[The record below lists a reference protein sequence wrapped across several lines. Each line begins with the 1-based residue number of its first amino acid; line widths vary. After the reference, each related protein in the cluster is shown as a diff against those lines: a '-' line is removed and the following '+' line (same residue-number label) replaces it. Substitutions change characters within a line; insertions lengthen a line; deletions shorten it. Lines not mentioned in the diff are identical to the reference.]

1 MPYPTK
7 NKIDYPNNPI
17 HPVHPIHPI
26 NPIHPVHPINPINP
40 IHPINPS
47 LESYYPGVF
56 MRALILSILVFIISI
71 SSTNSQTRDSI
82 PIHLDWAAYYSGIVV
97 SDIDFDSKDNVY
109 FIADG
114 PGVSYDRLV
123 KFDPDSKLI
132 WEINFED
139 RGLIA
144 LTIDPYDNIIV
155 SSSEH
160 IEKYSSDGE
169 LIWNFSYDNE
179 RIFNYLVSDSEGNIY
194 ARLEGKNRIMKID
207 KDGNF
212 TWTQNLGLGILII
225 AVNSN
230 DDLVV
235 LRSDPKATLDYNYYI
250 LDKEDGS
257 VLFRKNAIAG
267 YIVRWI
273 AVDKDDNIIFSGGD
287 FNYDN
292 SNWDNESTTKMD
304 KDGNIIYNII
314 HPPMSIFDVD
324 PVHEFQINSV
334 DQYGNAYVALL
345 TLTSKEDNHDV
356 LIKKIDPSG
365 MILWE
370 YQFGVNESN
379 INDYAYST
387 KFKPPNT
394 LCIGGNTPGK
404 LEKYYSPVNTDYQ
417 VPGHPAFL
425 AKFTVERINFEIYDK
440 DIEEQFDTLDLG
452 KICLGDTKTGFA
464 AVKNFSD
471 FGLHLKPPVFE
482 DNEHFSGGYM
492 RGDSLFWNDTLGV
505 RIHVAPDKT
514 GPIETMMYIYC
525 NEDDAIMDSLL
536 IKALVV
542 EPGMEISNDIDFGY
556 VKFGKRPEK
565 TFTIHNTGTSD
576 LYISDLNEFDLP
588 FRITETDPAIPAVL
602 IPGDSMIV
610 TMTVQGT
617 AEKEYFDTL
626 SVETQKIGEA
636 CPIDGFVKLH
646 TITLRYE
653 LAANDI
659 DYGFVAD
666 CKTPLDTVRLV
677 NCGGAPVKLLDEAY
691 LKNKDDFEIVSATP
705 LGTVLDFL
713 DTAFY
718 VIRFTPQAPDG
729 LKTGELRIKT
739 DHPEEGFR
747 TVRLRG
753 ETESVNLTAEN
764 ISFGNVGINR
774 NSTLKCV
781 LTNHNGFELTISE
794 IIENHDWLEI
804 QPQSFTIPAG
814 EDYEIEAT
822 INLADAIDY
831 SAWPQIIIQGPC
843 PDTVAFRIDATGIKS
858 SVEVTPICNYNETEF
873 CQSKT
878 MDIEIKNTGKL
889 PLTLLSGEIQGTDKE
904 LFSFEDSYENIE
916 IQPGNSIIEKV
927 IFTPESSTNG
937 PKTAQARNIIL
948 IDMVEV
954 EFITELQGERY
965 TILYEIP
972 ESVSVSARISEN
984 ATEQIEIKNTGEY
997 DFTIEEISLEN
1008 AAEFSIAPD
1017 LTGRKINTGNS
1028 EMLTVSLFSGIAG
1041 DYDDKIYLKFA
1052 GPFCEYRDTIDIS
1065 GIVKHE
1071 NLIFFPETI
1080 GTIGDPDFRIPLMV
1094 SLNSTEDISGL
1105 SYTAEISLDAY
1116 LYDLTGI
1123 DNATILSN
1131 EKSGRERILSISG
1144 ENISLSKG
1152 EQAIAELS
1160 GGLLLSDIRECEL
1173 KINSFEW
1180 DSPYIDNSTQ
1190 NGFLKVEE
1198 ICIGDLRAI
1207 STFAIP
1213 GITACPNPATGQIEI
1228 NLSGDIS
1235 NPQSLE
1241 IYDSQG
1247 KLLREHPLNSKDKI
1261 KINIQELSSGLYFLI
1276 LKTAT
1281 GIYYDKVVVE

>member
-1 MPYPTK
+1 MPDKYK
-7 NKIDYPNNPI
+7 NIFDYLL
-17 HPVHPIHPI
+17 
-26 NPIHPVHPINPINP
+26 
-40 IHPINPS
+40 S
-47 LESYYPGVF
+47 RS
-56 MRALILSILVFIISI
+56 LILISIFIISYL
-71 SSTNSQTRDSI
+71 SALSRNNDSI
-82 PIHLDWAAYYSGIVV
+82 PIHLDWAAYYAGATTY
-97 SDIDFDSKDNVY
+97 DIDYDSKGNVV
-109 FIADG
+109 FVTNIQ
-114 PGVSYDRLV
+114 PGHKKDWKIYLVKMDSNSNRLWEIMFPEDRLQT
-123 KFDPDSKLI
+123 I
-132 WEINFED
+132 C
-139 RGLIA
+139 
-144 LTIDPYDNIIV
+144 IDPWDNII
-155 SSSEH
+155 
-160 IEKYSSDGE
+160 IGTQNRLEKYSPDGKLLWSFKDPE
-169 LIWNFSYDNE
+169 VVPIFSYL
-179 RIFNYLVSDSEGNIY
+179 ISDKEGNIY
-194 ARLEGKNRIMKID
+194 CRYGYCQNFCKIN
-207 KDGNF
+207 KDGILEWKKYFANYV
-212 TWTQNLGLGILII
+212 LII
-225 AVNSN
+225 DLNSN
-230 DDLVV
+230 DDLIV
-235 LRSDPKATLDYNYYI
+235 LRSDTQSMLDYNYYI
-250 LDKEDGS
+250 FNKDDGS
-257 VLFRKNAIAG
+257 ILQRKKSISG
-267 YIVRWI
+267 FGVRWI
-273 AVDKDDNIIFSGGD
+273 AVDSNDNIIFSGVD
-287 FNYDN
+287 YNFDDTP
-292 SNWDNESTTKMD
+292 WDNECTVKID
-304 KDGNIIYNII
+304 RDGNLIYKVMYPVNGTLFDID
-314 HPPMSIFDVD
+314 PMA
-324 PVHEFQINSV
+324 ECQLNSV
-334 DQYGNAYVALL
+334 DQYGNAFIATRKGVY
-345 TLTSKEDNHDV
+345 
-356 LIKKIDPSG
+356 KIDPYG
-365 MILWE
+365 KILWT
-370 YQFGVNESN
+370 YDVPISLFT
-379 INDYAYST
+379 I
-387 KFKPPNT
+387 KFEPPNT
-394 LCIGGNTPGK
+394 ILVGGRAKDFLPDVWD
-404 LEKYYSPVNTDYQ
+404 SVNTDYQ
-417 VPGHPAFL
+417 VSKQSAFL

-452 KICLGDTKTGFA
+452 KICLGDTKTGFV

-471 FGLHLKPPVFE
+471 FGLELKPPVFE
-482 DNEHFSGGYM
+482 DNEHFSGEYM

-525 NEDDAIMDSLL
+525 NEDDEILDSLL

-617 AEKEYFDTL
+617 AEDEYFDTL

-636 CPIDGFVKLH
+636 CPIDGFVNLH

-659 DYGFVAD
+659 DYGFVAS
-666 CKTPLDTVRLV
+666 CETPLDTVRLV
-677 NCGGAPVKLLDEAY
+677 NCGAAPIELLDEGY
-691 LKNKDDFEIVSATP
+691 LNNKDDFEIVSATP
-705 LGTVLDFL
+705 MGTVLNFL

-718 VIRFTPQAPDG
+718 LIRFTPQAPDG

-764 ISFGNVGINR
+764 ISFGEVGINR
-774 NSTLKCV
+774 DSTLKCV
-781 LTNHNGFELTISE
+781 LTNHNGFDLLISS
-794 IIENHDWLEI
+794 IIENHGWLEI
-804 QPQSFTIPAG
+804 QPQSFIIPAG
-814 EDYEIEAT
+814 EDYEIDVK
-822 INLADAIDY
+822 INLTDAIDY

-843 PDTVAFRIDATGIKS
+843 PDTVAFKIDATGIKS
-858 SVEVTPICNYNETEF
+858 SVEVTPLCNYNETEF

-878 MDIEIKNTGKL
+878 MDIEIKNIGSL
-889 PLTLLSGEIQGTDKE
+889 PISLLSGEIQGTDKE

-916 IQPGNSIIEKV
+916 ILPGESIIEKV
-927 IFTPESSTNG
+927 VFTPESSTNG
-937 PKTAQARNIIL
+937 LKTANAKNILL
-948 IDMVEV
+948 IDMLEK

-984 ATEQIEIKNTGEY
+984 GTEQIELKNTGEY

-1008 AAEFSIAPD
+1008 AAEFSITPD
-1017 LTGRKINTGNS
+1017 LSGRKINTGNS
-1028 EMLTVSLFSGIAG
+1028 EKLTVSLFSGIAG
-1041 DYDDKIYLKFA
+1041 DYEDKIYIKFN

-1071 NLIFFPETI
+1071 NLIFFPEAI

-1094 SLNSTEDISGL
+1094 NLNSTEDVSGL

-1116 LYDLTGI
+1116 LYDLSGI
-1123 DNATILSN
+1123 NNASILSN
-1131 EKSGRERILSISG
+1131 KISGRERILSISG
-1144 ENISLSKG
+1144 ENISLSNG

-1190 NGFLKVEE
+1190 NGLLKVEE

-1228 NLSGDIS
+1228 SLSGDIS

-1247 KLLREHPLNSKDKI
+1247 KLLSEHPLTSKDKI
-1261 KINIQELSSGLYFLI
+1261 KINIQDLHSGLYFLI
-1276 LKTAT
+1276 LKTAS

>member
-1 MPYPTK
+1 
-7 NKIDYPNNPI
+7 
-17 HPVHPIHPI
+17 
-26 NPIHPVHPINPINP
+26 
-40 IHPINPS
+40 
-47 LESYYPGVF
+47 
-56 MRALILSILVFIISI
+56 MRFIIMILLILSCYRAF
-71 SSTNSQTRDSI
+71 
-82 PIHLDWAAYYSGIVV
+82 
-97 SDIDFDSKDNVY
+97 SKDAY
-109 FIADG
+109 FIEKMIKIDSC
-114 PGVSYDRLV
+114 SYIR
-123 KFDPDSKLI
+123 
-132 WEINFED
+132 
-139 RGLIA
+139 
-144 LTIDPYDNIIV
+144 
-155 SSSEH
+155 
-160 IEKYSSDGE
+160 
-169 LIWNFSYDNE
+169 
-179 RIFNYLVSDSEGNIY
+179 GNITSFPESHRDETPVHKATISY
-194 ARLEGKNRIMKID
+194 SFYIGKFEISQADWENVMGYNNSVFHGKNRPVENISWFEAIEFCNNLSKID
-207 KDGNF
+207 GLEPCYIIENENVICDFEASGYRLPTDVEWECASRAGTSTDIYSGNIDNF
-212 TWTQNLGLGILII
+212 DCFPIDNNENKI
-225 AVNSN
+225 AWYCGNSN
-230 DDLVV
+230 NETHNVGKKDPNSYGLFDMIGNVWEWV
-235 LRSDPKATLDYNYYI
+235 WDWYDSKYYEEAPSVDPRGPIKGRVHVMRGGCFGNRSAYCRASDRNCPKYLKYKSEYV
-250 LDKEDGS
+250 G
-257 VLFRKNAIAG
+257 FR
-267 YIVRWI
+267 IVRT
-273 AVDKDDNIIFSGGD
+273 A
-287 FNYDN
+287 
-292 SNWDNESTTKMD
+292 STKTK
-304 KDGNIIYNII
+304 I
-314 HPPMSIFDVD
+314 H
-324 PVHEFQINSV
+324 FQIVKYN
-334 DQYGNAYVALL
+334 N
-345 TLTSKEDNHDV
+345 
-356 LIKKIDPSG
+356 
-365 MILWE
+365 
-370 YQFGVNESN
+370 FNEIS
-379 INDYAYST
+379 A
-387 KFKPPNT
+387 
-394 LCIGGNTPGK
+394 
-404 LEKYYSPVNTDYQ
+404 
-417 VPGHPAFL
+417 
-425 AKFTVERINFEIYDK
+425 
-440 DIEEQFDTLDLG
+440 LDLG
-452 KICLGDTKTGFA
+452 KICLGDTKTGYA

-471 FGLHLKPPVFE
+471 FGLQLKPPVFT
-482 DNEHFSGGYM
+482 DSEHFSGEFM

-505 RIHVAPDKT
+505 RIHIAPDKT

-525 NEDDAIMDSLL
+525 NEDDAVMDSLL

-588 FRITETDPAIPAVL
+588 FRISETDPAIPAVL

-617 AEKEYFDTL
+617 AEEEYFDTL
-626 SVETQKIGEA
+626 SIETQKIGEA
-636 CPIDGFVKLH
+636 CPIDGFVNLH

-653 LAANDI
+653 LKANDI

-666 CKTPLDTVRLV
+666 CKTPQDTVRLV
-677 NCGGAPVKLLDEAY
+677 NCGAAPVELLDEGY
-691 LKNKDDFEIVSATP
+691 LNNKDDFEIVSATP
-705 LGTVLDFL
+705 MGTVLNFL

-739 DHPEEGFR
+739 DHPEEEFR

-794 IIENHDWLEI
+794 IIENHAWLEI

-814 EDYEIEAT
+814 ENYEIDT
-822 INLADAIDY
+822 KIKLSDPIDY

-889 PLTLLSGEIQGTDKE
+889 PISLLSGEIQGADKE
-904 LFSFEDSYENIE
+904 LFSFEDNYENIE
-916 IQPGNSIIEKV
+916 ILPGESIIEKV
-927 IFTPESSTNG
+927 IFTPESSING

-965 TILYEIP
+965 TILYDIP
-972 ESVSVSARISEN
+972 EFVSVSARISEN
-984 ATEQIEIKNTGEY
+984 ATEQIELKNTAEY
-997 DFTIEEISLEN
+997 DFTIEEINLEN

-1017 LTGRKINTGNS
+1017 MAGRKINAGLS

-1041 DYDDKIYLKFA
+1041 EYEDKIYIKFN

-1071 NLIFFPETI
+1071 NLILFPETS

-1094 SLNSTEDISGL
+1094 NLNSTEDVSGL

-1116 LYDLTGI
+1116 LYDLSGI

-1131 EKSGRERILSISG
+1131 EISGRERILSISG

-1190 NGFLKVEE
+1190 NGLLKVEE

-1235 NPQSLE
+1235 NLQSLE

-1247 KLLREHPLNSKDKI
+1247 KLLRELPINSKDNI

-1281 GIYYDKVVVE
+1281 GIYYDKLVVE

>member
-1 MPYPTK
+1 MPFPTK
-7 NKIDYPNNPI
+7 KEIDGF
-17 HPVHPIHPI
+17 
-26 NPIHPVHPINPINP
+26 INP

-71 SSTNSQTRDSI
+71 SSSYSQTRDSI
-82 PIHLDWAAYYSGIVV
+82 PIHLDWAAYYAGAFLD
-97 SDIDFDSKDNVY
+97 DIDYDSKGNVI
-109 FIADG
+109 F
-114 PGVSYDRLV
+114 VSNIQPNHKKDWKTYLVKMDSNSNRLWEIMFPEDRL
-123 KFDPDSKLI
+123 PTI
-132 WEINFED
+132 C
-139 RGLIA
+139 
-144 LTIDPYDNIIV
+144 IDPWDNIIIGT
-155 SSSEH
+155 ENRL
-160 IEKYSSDGE
+160 EKYSPDGKLLWSFKDPE
-169 LIWNFSYDNE
+169 VVPIFSYL
-179 RIFNYLVSDSEGNIY
+179 ISDKEGNIY
-194 ARLEGKNRIMKID
+194 CRYGYCENFCKINRDGILEWKKYY
-207 KDGNF
+207 GNDV
-212 TWTQNLGLGILII
+212 LII
-225 AVNSN
+225 ALNSN
-230 DDLVV
+230 DDLIV
-235 LRSDPKATLDYNYYI
+235 LRSDTHSMLDYNYYI
-250 LDKEDGS
+250 LNKEDGS
-257 VLFRKNAIAG
+257 VLFRKKSISG
-267 YIVRWI
+267 YEVRWI
-273 AVDKDDNIIFSGGD
+273 AVDSDDNIIFSGVD
-287 FNYDN
+287 YNFDDTP
-292 SNWDNESTTKMD
+292 WDNKCTAKID
-304 KDGNIIYNII
+304 KDGNLIYNII
-314 HPPMSIFDVD
+314 YPTNEALFDVD
-324 PVHEFQINSV
+324 PMFEFQINAV
-334 DQYGNAYVALL
+334 DQFGNAYIAS
-345 TLTSKEDNHDV
+345 THA
-356 LIKKIDPSG
+356 IYKIDPNG
-365 MILWE
+365 KILWVYDVPFYLLSIK
-370 YQFGVNESN
+370 YQ
-379 INDYAYST
+379 
-387 KFKPPNT
+387 PPNT
-394 LCIGGNTPGK
+394 LFVGGSAKDFLP
-404 LEKYYSPVNTDYQ
+404 EVWDSVNTDYQ
-417 VPGHPAFL
+417 IPGHPAFL
-425 AKFTVERINFEIYDK
+425 AKFTVERINFEIYDQN
-440 DIEEQFDTLDLG
+440 IEEQFDTLDLG

-471 FGLHLKPPVFE
+471 FGLQLKPPVFT
-482 DNEHFSGGYM
+482 DSEHFTGEYM

-505 RIHVAPDKT
+505 RIHVGPDKT
-514 GPIETMMYIYC
+514 GPIETMMYIYS
-525 NEDDAIMDSLL
+525 NEDDAVMDSLL

-565 TFTIHNTGTSD
+565 TFTIHNSGTSD

-588 FRITETDPAIPAVL
+588 FRITETAPAIPAVL
-602 IPGDSMIV
+602 TPGDSMIV

-617 AEKEYFDTL
+617 AEAEYFDTL

-666 CKTPLDTVRLV
+666 CKTPQDTVRLV
-677 NCGGAPVKLLDEAY
+677 NCGGAPVKLIDEGY

-705 LGTVLDFL
+705 SGTVINFL

-718 VIRFTPQAPDG
+718 VIRFTPQVPDG

-747 TVRLRG
+747 TVQLRG

-764 ISFGNVGINR
+764 ISFGEVGINR
-774 NSTLKCV
+774 DSTLKCV

-804 QPQSFTIPAG
+804 QPQSFIIPAG
-814 EDYEIEAT
+814 EEYEIDVK
-822 INLADAIDY
+822 INLSDPIDY
-831 SAWPQIIIQGPC
+831 SAWPQIIVQGPC
-843 PDTVAFRIDATGIKS
+843 PDTVAFKIDATGIKS
-858 SVEVTPICNYNETEF
+858 SVEVTPLCNYNETEF
-873 CQSKT
+873 CQYKT

-889 PLTLLSGEIQGTDKE
+889 PLTLLSGEIQGADKE
-904 LFSFEDSYENIE
+904 LFAFEDSYENLE
-916 IQPGNSIIEKV
+916 ILPGESIIEKIV
-927 IFTPESSTNG
+927 FTPESSTNG
-937 PKTAQARNIIL
+937 HKTAQARNIIL
-948 IDMVEV
+948 IDMVEE

-965 TILYEIP
+965 TILYNIP

-984 ATEQIEIKNTGEY
+984 GTEQIELKNTAEY

-1008 AAEFSIAPD
+1008 PAEFSIAPD
-1017 LTGRKINTGNS
+1017 LAGRKINAGLS
-1028 EMLTVSLFSGIAG
+1028 EKLTVSLFSNIAG

-1071 NLIFFPETI
+1071 NLIFFPEAI

-1094 SLNSTEDISGL
+1094 NLNSTEDVSGL

-1123 DNATILSN
+1123 DNANILSN
-1131 EKSGRERILSISG
+1131 EISGRERILSISG
-1144 ENISLSKG
+1144 ENISLSNG

-1190 NGFLKVEE
+1190 NGLLKVEE

-1247 KLLREHPLNSKDKI
+1247 KLLRELPINSKDKI

>member
-1 MPYPTK
+1 MPDNYK
-7 NKIDYPNNPI
+7 NIFDYI
-17 HPVHPIHPI
+17 FSR
-26 NPIHPVHPINPINP
+26 
-40 IHPINPS
+40 S
-47 LESYYPGVF
+47 LIF
-56 MRALILSILVFIISI
+56 MSIFIISYL
-71 SSTNSQTRDSI
+71 SALSRNNDSI
-82 PIHLDWAAYYSGIVV
+82 PVHLDWAAYYAGGSCV
-97 SDIDFDSKDNVY
+97 DIDLDSKGNVY
-109 FIADG
+109 FISDG
-114 PGVSYDRLV
+114 VASEIDYFV
-123 KFDPDSKLI
+123 KFGPDSKLI
-132 WEINFED
+132 WSKEFINSKYTCLD
-139 RGLIA
+139 V
-144 LTIDPYDNIIV
+144 DPDDNIIV
-155 SSSEH
+155 GIGKTLRKYSPDGEIIWSYDFS
-160 IEKYSSDGE
+160 EKYAEISY
-169 LIWNFSYDNE
+169 LIC
-179 RIFNYLVSDSEGNIY
+179 DSKGNIFCRY
-194 ARLEGKNRIMKID
+194 KSDYMICKVG
-207 KDGNF
+207 KDGNLVWKNVF
-212 TWTQNLGLGILII
+212 WGGNNSII

-230 DDLVV
+230 DDLIV
-235 LRSDPKATLDYNYYI
+235 LKSDTHSTLDNNYFI
-250 LDKEDGS
+250 LDKNDGS
-257 VLFRKNAIAG
+257 IIFQKKAISG
-267 YIVRWI
+267 YAPFWI
-273 AVDKDDNIIFSGGD
+273 AVDKDDNIIFSGVNANLPDSVVDNENTTKINKNGD
-287 FNYDN
+287 FVY
-292 SNWDNESTTKMD
+292 E
-304 KDGNIIYNII
+304 IIYPNHSLLITKI
-314 HPPMSIFDVD
+314 TEP
-324 PVHEFQINSV
+324 EFQINTV
-334 DQYGNAYVALL
+334 DQYGNAYVACRH
-345 TLTSKEDNHDV
+345 SFSGKPDNCDI
-356 LIKKIDPSG
+356 LIKKINPDG
-365 MILWE
+365 LILWE
-370 YQFGVNESN
+370 HRFGDIEIGVHDVPLTL
-379 INDYAYST
+379 IFT
-387 KFKPPNT
+387 PPNT
-394 LCIGGNTPGK
+394 LCVGGTTEGK
-404 LEKYYSPVNTDYQ
+404 LEKYYDNVNTDYQ
-417 VPGHPAFL
+417 VSGHPAFL
-425 AKFTVERINFEIYDK
+425 AKFTVERINFEIYDQN
-440 DIEEQFDTLDLG
+440 IEEQFDTLDLG
-452 KICLGDTKTGFA
+452 KICLGDSKTGFA

-471 FGLHLKPPVFE
+471 FGLELKPPVF
-482 DNEHFSGGYM
+482 DDSDHFSGEYM

-525 NEDDAIMDSLL
+525 NEDDAVMDSLL

-565 TFTIHNTGTSD
+565 TFTIHNIGTSD
-576 LYISDLNEFDLP
+576 LYISDLNDFDLP

-617 AEKEYFDTL
+617 AEEEYFDTL
-626 SVETQKIGEA
+626 FIETQKIGEA
-636 CPIDGFVKLH
+636 CPIDCFVNLH

-659 DYGFVAD
+659 DYGFVAS
-666 CKTPLDTVRLV
+666 CETPLDTVRLV
-677 NCGGAPVKLLDEAY
+677 NCGAAPIELLDEGY
-691 LKNKDDFEIVSATP
+691 LNNKDDFEIVSATP
-705 LGTVLDFL
+705 MGTVLNFL

-718 VIRFTPQAPDG
+718 LIRFTPQAPDG

-804 QPQSFTIPAG
+804 LPQSFIIPAG
-814 EDYEIEAT
+814 EDYEIDAK
-822 INLADAIDY
+822 IKLVDAIEY
-831 SAWPQIIIQGPC
+831 SAWPQIIVQGPC
-843 PDTVAFRIDATGIKS
+843 PDTVAFKIDATGIKS
-858 SVEVTPICNYNETEF
+858 SVEVTPLCNYNETEF

-889 PLTLLSGEIQGTDKE
+889 PISLLSGEIQGADKE
-904 LFSFEDSYENIE
+904 LFSFEDNYENIE
-916 IQPGNSIIEKV
+916 ILPGESIIEKV
-927 IFTPESSTNG
+927 IFTPESSING

-948 IDMVEV
+948 IDMVEE
-954 EFITELQGERY
+954 EFTTELQGERY

-972 ESVSVSARISEN
+972 ESVSVLARISEN

-1247 KLLREHPLNSKDKI
+1247 KLLRELPLNSKDKI
-1261 KINIQELSSGLYFLI
+1261 KINIQDLPSGLYFLI

-1281 GIYYDKVVVE
+1281 GVYYDKVVVE